1 MSYFDLTC
9 YERSL
14 INENSRVAK
23 KTPTP
28 ERKRS

>member
-28 ERKRS
+28 ERKWS